1 MAPDPEYAR
10 RHRPDQPPAGRSTAV
25 HDPFPAVSE
34 VTVHRSVLPM
44 VKATEPNGLTPTRKP
59 ETVAE

>member
-1 MAPDPEYAR
+1 MAPDPEYVAVTV
-10 RHRPDQPPAGRSTAV
+10 STEPSGAFDAV

-44 VKATEPNGLTPTRKP
+44 VKATEPNGDANEEP